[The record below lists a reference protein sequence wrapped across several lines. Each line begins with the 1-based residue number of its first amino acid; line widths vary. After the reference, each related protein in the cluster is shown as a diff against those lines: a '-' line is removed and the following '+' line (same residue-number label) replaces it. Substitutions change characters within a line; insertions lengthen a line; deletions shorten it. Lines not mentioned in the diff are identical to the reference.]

1 MWLDEY
7 GEEGEA
13 AIFVDSL
20 YAGNEIEGCWE
31 YASQSPY
38 GLVRSRSAYT
48 SAPDEECDVRTRGA
62 ENVDSDL
69 SERHLERL
77 GHSLGHV

>member
-1 MWLDEY
+1 
-7 GEEGEA
+7 
-13 AIFVDSL
+13 
-20 YAGNEIEGCWE
+20 
-31 YASQSPY
+31 
-38 GLVRSRSAYT
+38 
-48 SAPDEECDVRTRGA
+48 VRTRGA